1 LFVGGQGKTITG
13 PLLVVIPVK
22 DEYTEVHVTYV
33 LPTRILQW
41 AITQV
46 ERYGRIPAS
55 KHDHQIA
62 ILISAHRETKVAHVR
77 IDANSGKR

>member
-1 LFVGGQGKTITG
+1 M
-13 PLLVVIPVK
+13 K

-46 ERYGRIPAS
+46 ERYTNIPAS
-55 KHDHQIA
+55 QHDHQIA
-62 ILISAHRETKVAHVR
+62 LLISAHRETTVAHVR
-77 IDANSGKR
+77 IDASSGKKMKD